1 MTPPRPP
8 SGRQRPLHSE
18 RTEGSGSWDT
28 LEWNK
33 LNSQHTAS
41 GSSSTSFANLSCLLE
56 SERVIVE
63 VSPESASQF
72 GELVADP
79 VTNELL
85 HYTEKPETFVS
96 DRINCCVYVFTP
108 DIFTAIRLRDVSSQR
123 KDTGKKQ
130 VTKILQHNVYVYIFK
145 SPLILVPFSLVLA
158 ILRRVSSFEA
168 LQLATRLVCSNPD
181 RVNDIVINREVVIN
195 FVANAPTAEQLDAV
209 TI

>member
-1 MTPPRPP
+1 MTKTDEDFSSRSKKKRHAEPKRKKKHKGKQQTGPTVAVKAH
-8 SGRQRPLHSE
+8 SVGRRHCS
-18 RTEGSGSWDT
+18 RCVTTIDKSVVDR
-28 LEWNK
+28 K
-33 LNSQHTAS
+33 
-41 GSSSTSFANLSCLLE
+41 
-56 SERVIVE
+56 

-123 KDTGKKQ
+123 KDT
-130 VTKILQHNVYVYIFK
+130 
-145 SPLILVPFSLVLA
+145 A

-168 LQLATRLVCSNPD
+168 LQLATRLVCLSL
-181 RVNDIVINREVVIN
+181 VCVSLH
-195 FVANAPTAEQLDAV
+195 T
-209 TI
+209 